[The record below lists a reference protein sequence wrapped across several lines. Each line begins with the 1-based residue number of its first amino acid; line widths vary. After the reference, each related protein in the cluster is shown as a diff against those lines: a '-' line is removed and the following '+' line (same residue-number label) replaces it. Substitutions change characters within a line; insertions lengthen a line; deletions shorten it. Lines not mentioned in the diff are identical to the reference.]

1 MYLFCFVKQPICQT
15 PTKMSPAD
23 AEDTLMDNLFSSY
36 LISGSP
42 YHFQVSGLLG
52 IALDLLTDVA
62 DSQQTAMVIMV
73 CFQMWILTDRAVGN
87 RQEICMPGRQE
98 ICREPQD

>member
-42 YHFQVSGLLG
+42 YHLQVSGLLG

-62 DSQQTAMVIMV
+62 DMHRNGIVR
-73 CFQMWILTDRAVGN
+73 TDSLH
-87 RQEICMPGRQE
+87 MPDRLIDLADG
-98 ICREPQD
+98 

>member
-23 AEDTLMDNLFSSY
+23 AEDTLINNLFSSY

-42 YHFQVSGLLG
+42 YHLQVSGLLG

-62 DSQQTAMVIMV
+62 AIVLSAPIACICQMDS
-73 CFQMWILTDRAVGN
+73 
-87 RQEICMPGRQE
+87 
-98 ICREPQD
+98 

>member
-1 MYLFCFVKQPICQT
+1 MYLFCFVKRPICQT

-23 AEDTLMDNLFSSY
+23 AEDTLINNLFSSY

-42 YHFQVSGLLG
+42 YHLQVSGLLG

-62 DSQQTAMVIMV
+62 DMHRNSIIRSDSLHMP
-73 CFQMWILTDRAVGN
+73 DRFIDLADG
-87 RQEICMPGRQE
+87 QYLAALLH
-98 ICREPQD
+98 